1 MRGRFFA
8 SSPFRRTRDS
18 GWRCRSGS
26 CGGLACSYGGRQVSS
41 FLFFLLQTLKVAAAN
56 GKKVSSSTS
65 STRQRVHSKI
75 SSAIFFSTI
84 YVGKKRQ

>member
-1 MRGRFFA
+1 MPLRVLALPARTVADKCRLSFF
-8 SSPFRRTRDS
+8 S
-18 GWRCRSGS
+18 
-26 CGGLACSYGGRQVSS
+26 
-41 FLFFLLQTLKVAAAN
+41 LLQTLKVAAAN